1 MISLSL
7 AQQLKDNGLEWHYQT
22 YDRFAVPV
30 DGLQD
35 QSFIL
40 ADIPA
45 TVQKVQGWP
54 VIMFH
59 GASEWALDYII
70 LQDVIWLPTENQ
82 LREMI
87 EDAILGE
94 ETLHLQLSLKHDGYR
109 CEMIFQGQKHTF
121 KAKTASDTYGM
132 ALLHIL
138 QSESEEVR

>member
-1 MISLSL
+1 MISLPL
-7 AQQLKDNGLEWHYQT
+7 AQQLKENGLEWHYQV

-30 DGLQD
+30 EGLQD

-45 TVQKVQGWP
+45 TVESVQGWP

-59 GASEWALDYII
+59 GASEWALDYIVM
-70 LQDVIWLPTENQ
+70 QEVVWLPTENQ
-82 LREMI
+82 LRELI

-94 ETLHLQLSLKHDGYR
+94 ETLHLQLILQHDGYR
-109 CEMIFQGQKHTF
+109 CEMIFQKQKQIF
-121 KAKTASDTYGM
+121 KAKTASDAYGL

-138 QSESEEVR
+138 QTESQEVH